1 MYLITKWFGTFL
13 LDNKEI
19 RKKILFTKKEKEII
33 KNLKNIRNDKILTDE
48 KKIIESI
55 NEEEIIVNETRL
67 SDLGKVDQEHPFF
80 KKIEINPSDFNFS
93 EDLLQRATLH
103 ITKNEVKNNLETID
117 LQVIQMI
124 DTVDDFIHIQNL
136 LNERYNTW
144 SEIKTSKDRMS
155 PLTDSIS
162 QLEKDIKRLQD
173 KIENDMGEI
182 APNLS
187 EIVGPLIGARLIS
200 YAGSLKKL
208 ALLSSSTI
216 QVLGAEKALFRFKKQ
231 GGKPPKH
238 GIIFQLSEINR
249 APRSKRGKIA
259 RNIANKISIAAR
271 ADAFTKRDISKD
283 LKKEIKQKVSEIRN
297 N

>member
-1 MYLITKWFGTFL
+1 MYLITKWFGSFL
-13 LDNKEI
+13 LDDKGI
-19 RKKILFTKKEKEII
+19 KKKILFNKNEEEILKK
-33 KNLKNIRNDKILTDE
+33 LKNIRENKVLAE
-48 KKIIESI
+48 ERKIIESQDKDK
-55 NEEEIIVNETRL
+55 IIVNESRL
-67 SDLGKVDQEHPFF
+67 SDLGIVDNKNPFF
-80 KKIEINPSDFNFS
+80 KKVEINPSDFNYP
-93 EDLLQRATLH
+93 EGLLQKGILNL
-103 ITKNEVKNNLETID
+103 TKNEVKNNLETID

-155 PLTDSIS
+155 PLIDSIS
-162 QLEKDIKRLQD
+162 ELEKDIKKLQN
-173 KIENDMGEI
+173 KIGNDMEKI

-208 ALLSSSTI
+208 ALLPSSTI

-259 RNIANKISIAAR
+259 RTIANKISVAVR
-271 ADAFTKRDISKD
+271 ADAFTNNVVSDQI
-283 LKKEIKQKVSEIRN
+283 KKEIKEKISEIRN